1 MNAQENYDQLKRRNR
16 RRLVGALIMV
26 IVAVVLLVMMF
37 NHHSSKQIEPPQLDV
52 VTNKPIQAET
62 GRTTDPISD
71 VVIQEPVSNTPTNVP
86 VQNTASIPIAGIQAT
101 TQASVPQTQID
112 PHQSEIGNHRAGTQT
127 GHVTEN
133 KIKQPQTTVQATGSH
148 PKTDSGSHQT
158 PVNKENVKTPSA
170 GKTPVIVKDKEG
182 TGGKKTVTKGTS
194 AVVKKNTQPK
204 QLTPQQILEN
214 KAANQVS
221 VPTQA
226 KKQASTTATVNT
238 PIERTV
244 IQVGAYT
251 TEAQAKLVQQK
262 LAAIGINSS
271 INSGQTSKGTL
282 YRVRS
287 GIYNSRALALQNLN
301 KIQAAGLNGM
311 VIGL

>member
-26 IVAVVLLVMMF
+26 IVAVVLLMMMF
-37 NHHSSKQIEPPQLDV
+37 NRQSSKQIEPPKLDV
-52 VTNKPIQAET
+52 VNNNPNQAET
-62 GRTTDPISD
+62 NRTKDPISD
-71 VVIQEPVSNTPTNVP
+71 VVIQEPVSSISASVP
-86 VQNTASIPIAGIQAT
+86 LQSTASAPIVGTQTT
-101 TQASVPQTQID
+101 TQASVPRPQTNL
-112 PHQSEIGNHRAGTQT
+112 PSSGTANYPTGTQT
-127 GHVTEN
+127 GHVNEN
-133 KIKQPQTTVQATGSH
+133 ETKHTQSTAQVIGSH
-148 PKTDSGSHQT
+148 PKTDSGNH
-158 PVNKENVKTPSA
+158 
-170 GKTPVIVKDKEG
+170 KTPVDKENIK
-182 TGGKKTVTKGTS
+182 TPPTANIKGGAGD
-194 AVVKKNTQPK
+194 KKNVTNGTPAKDNKNTSIK
-204 QLTPQQILEN
+204 QLTPQEILEN
-214 KAANQVS
+214 KAANQVTAPAQ
-221 VPTQA
+221 V

-238 PIERTV
+238 PVERTI

-262 LAAIGINSS
+262 LAAIGINCS
-271 INSGQTSKGTL
+271 ISSGQTSKGTL